1 MRPGNRSW
9 ALCKCVFFFFF
20 FGVLRKKGNIENDGG
35 TNGEAKA
42 IAGRGQP
49 EKCGAR
55 CHVAAENEQ
64 TKSSSSGKP
73 PRGSIATVSR
83 LAPLCQGNDG
93 QQTLTMR

>member
-1 MRPGNRSW
+1 ME
-9 ALCKCVFFFFF
+9 K
-20 FGVLRKKGNIENDGG
+20 LRE
-35 TNGEAKA
+35 

-49 EKCGAR
+49 EKCGSR

-83 LAPLCQGNDG
+83 LAPLCQENDG

>member
-1 MRPGNRSW
+1 ME
-9 ALCKCVFFFFF
+9 K
-20 FGVLRKKGNIENDGG
+20 LR
-35 TNGEAKA
+35 A

-49 EKCGAR
+49 EKCGPR
-55 CHVAAENEQ
+55 CRVAAENEQ

-93 QQTLTMR
+93 DMQTDDDDALAVFGNDWSTTGLESEREGR